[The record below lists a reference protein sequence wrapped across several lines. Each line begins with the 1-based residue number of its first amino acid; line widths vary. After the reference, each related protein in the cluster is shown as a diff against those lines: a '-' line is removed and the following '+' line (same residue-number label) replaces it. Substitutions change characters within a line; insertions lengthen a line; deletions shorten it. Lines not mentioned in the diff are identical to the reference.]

1 MRLPEAL
8 FPVAN
13 RTMALLLCSP
23 LHGLASGSIMLLRFS
38 GRRTGKRRA
47 TPVRYLRDGPGRVV
61 CLTSR
66 GTAWWHNFRDAP
78 ADVELRLAGR
88 SVAATAQAVVEDD
101 ARTEAVLRRM
111 LAAFPSDAP
120 YHGIAVKRGASPSA
134 EQIRAAVATDV
145 LVVFELAG

>member
-13 RTMALLLCSP
+13 RTMALLLRSP
-23 LHGLASGSIMLLRFS
+23 LHGLASGSIMLMSFS

-66 GTAWWHNFRDAP
+66 RTAWWHNFRNAP

-88 SVAATAQAVVEDD
+88 SVPATAQAVVEDD

-120 YHGIAVKRGASPSA
+120 YHGIAAKGGASPSA

-145 LVVFELAG
+145 LVVFELAD